1 MKKTLSLVI
10 VVLMAAALSVS
21 AFAST
26 CVPDD
31 DGNIFYDVPGCNV
44 TPVMD
49 GVVNDGEYSEIATK
63 RSQWS
68 IAVADDAND
77 DLAWAL
83 AESAKVYMSW
93 DETYVYY
100 ASVFT
105 APKGF
110 DSAWEDDPASM
121 WYSGA
126 IQMTFT
132 DLASKEDD
140 TQNRLEYGIGTTAAG
155 TKITT
160 VWANAEGFEYDP
172 EAIKDNFAIGK
183 NGNTVTF
190 ETRTPY
196 SVFADVKGAEGTK
209 IAGNVVYSIGEDQDY
224 IHAQLAAGCTGEGGK
239 NQIHDAVFT
248 FTAAPVIELEGNA
261 TAIWDFGESD
271 AGIKDF
277 NQMSV
282 TQNGDYATFTASG
295 PDPFGYIDMNVADV
309 NTMQWAKIRV
319 RNTSAVKAIELFAKT
334 DGDGHALSGPECTH
348 LYMLPDT
355 ANWNTYIIYL
365 PNANIYTSTNIK
377 GSAID
382 AWNWQGACSQIR
394 LDAMWNEGDGGTSD
408 ESIDIDY
415 IAFFSSKAD
424 AEAFRAG
431 QDNNTQVSFES
442 GTDLPAYM
450 NAPAAEAAPA
460 EAAPAPAAE
469 AAPAAAP
476 VAAAAPAAAAPAA
489 QTGDSSALIV
499 LAAVAALGTAIVVA
513 KKH

>member
-1 MKKTLSLVI
+1 MKKYLSI
-10 VVLMAAALSVS
+10 VLAVAMAAALGVS

-49 GVVNDGEYSEIATK
+49 GKIADGEYSEIATK
-63 RSQWS
+63 KSQWS
-68 IAVADDAND
+68 IAVSDDEND

-83 AESAKVYMSW
+83 AESAKVYMTW
-93 DETYVYY
+93 DADYVYY

-110 DSAWEDDPASM
+110 DSIWEGDEGSM

-140 TQNRLEYGIGTTAAG
+140 TQNRLEYGIGTTKEG
-155 TKITT
+155 TKLTT

-183 NGNTVTF
+183 DGNTITF

-224 IHAQLAAGCTGEGGK
+224 IHAQLSAGCTGEGGK

-248 FTAAPVIELEGNA
+248 FVAAPVIETE
-261 TAIWDFGESD
+261 
-271 AGIKDF
+271 
-277 NQMSV
+277 
-282 TQNGDYATFTASG
+282 
-295 PDPFGYIDMNVADV
+295 P
-309 NTMQWAKIRV
+309 
-319 RNTSAVKAIELFAKT
+319 
-334 DGDGHALSGPECTH
+334 PET
-348 LYMLPDT
+348 
-355 ANWNTYIIYL
+355 
-365 PNANIYTSTNIK
+365 
-377 GSAID
+377 
-382 AWNWQGACSQIR
+382 
-394 LDAMWNEGDGGTSD
+394 E
-408 ESIDIDY
+408 
-415 IAFFSSKAD
+415 
-424 AEAFRAG
+424 
-431 QDNNTQVSFES
+431 
-442 GTDLPAYM
+442 
-450 NAPAAEAAPA
+450 APAPET
-460 EAAPAPAAE
+460 AAPAPE
-469 AAPAAAP
+469 TAAP
-476 VAAAAPAAAAPAA
+476 VAETAAPVAETAAPAPAAAPAAAAPAA
-489 QTGDSSALIV
+489 QTADMTAVVV
-499 LAAVAALGTAIVVA
+499 LAAVAAIGTAVVVS